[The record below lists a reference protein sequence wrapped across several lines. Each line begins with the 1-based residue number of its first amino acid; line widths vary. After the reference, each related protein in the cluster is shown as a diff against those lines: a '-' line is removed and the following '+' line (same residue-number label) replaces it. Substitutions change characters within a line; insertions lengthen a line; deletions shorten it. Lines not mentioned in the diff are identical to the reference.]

1 MMSVADDE
9 NVDIVA
15 SAEIMYAGHNVV
27 SLLSLAVNGNLILVA
42 DGFCQHFG
50 ASVSHGEY
58 GVVRYILNHGYRGKT
73 AQHVVSGHTAG
84 SIHHA
89 GFNGVKQIHL
99 SPGLSDHVGREVQNG
114 TIILGKISCCKYSNH
129 SLILAR
135 RAESSKNKMIKS
147 MLKP

>member
-15 SAEIMYAGHNVV
+15 SAEIMHAGHNVV

-73 AQHVVSGHTAG
+73 TQHVVSGHTAG

-99 SPGLSDHVGREVQNG
+99 SPGLSDHVGRKVKNG
-114 TIILGKISCCKYSNH
+114 AIVLGKIGCCKYSDHNV
-129 SLILAR
+129 ILAR
-135 RAESSKNKMIKS
+135 HVETSKNKMRNSSSKC
-147 MLKP
+147 